1 MASNNRNGRGN
12 NGNQKGRAN
21 NNSEGRN
28 QFSNGWR
35 DTAKE
40 RPVAAAAAAAAA
52 VGAGVFLWSRRNQ
65 ITDQISNLSDQFNEW
80 SQSRGSSN
88 DESQLEFAGQDSAY
102 ESGASNRSTAQ
113 TTSQTGGKSGRG
125 KLSSLSETGGGN
137 SSFQVGGSGGDL
149 TAGNSGRSR
158 A

>member
-1 MASNNRNGRGN
+1 MARNTQNGRGN
-12 NGNQKGRAN
+12 NGNQKGRSN
-21 NNSEGRN
+21 NNAEGRN

-80 SQSRGSSN
+80 SQSRGSTSYEN
-88 DESQLEFAGQDSAY
+88 ALEFEGQDSAY
-102 ESGASNRSTAQ
+102 NSGASNRSTAQ
-113 TTSQTGGKSGRG
+113 STSQTSDKSGSNGLGKSADT
-125 KLSSLSETGGGN
+125 SETGGN
-137 SSFQVGGSGGDL
+137 ASFVASSGDFTAGSG
-149 TAGNSGRSR
+149 GRSR